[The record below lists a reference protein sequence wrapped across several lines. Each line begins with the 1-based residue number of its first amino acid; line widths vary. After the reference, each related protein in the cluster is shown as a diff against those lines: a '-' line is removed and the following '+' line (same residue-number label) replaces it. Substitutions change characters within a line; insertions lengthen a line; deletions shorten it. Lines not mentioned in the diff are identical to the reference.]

1 MTPVQLLASPSV
13 RAGDDVEAITLS
25 QEPLRLR
32 SDRLDDVINLQLRQQ
47 FRIVKDDKA
56 PRARL
61 WRASTVAYFYQL
73 DDSAGREL
81 AAWHWHPGTG
91 AAFPHIHVASG
102 PIEKQVHLPTGRVS
116 IESILRL
123 LLDELEV
130 PPVRAH
136 AGDYGRIL
144 DKAEGDFIEHRSW
157 HA

>member
-1 MTPVQLLASPSV
+1 V

-32 SDRLDDVINLQLRQQ
+32 SDRLDDVINL
-47 FRIVKDDKA
+47 
-56 PRARL
+56 
-61 WRASTVAYFYQL
+61 
-73 DDSAGREL
+73 
-81 AAWHWHPGTG
+81 
-91 AAFPHIHVASG
+91 HVASG